1 MGTARAGQSAR
12 LLFGGGLT
20 VGVAAI
26 LAGCLSI
33 EQMAPPVGAEFAS
46 AGMRNGITIA
56 LLETGREVYLMDC
69 SRCHSIEPIDR
80 YSVGRW
86 RDIIVRMAPESK
98 LDASRTEALQAY
110 VLAAHKV
117 LAQRA
122 ATKSSGANR
131 NGRDLRDIA
140 GPRWDR

>member
-1 MGTARAGQSAR
+1 MDTMGTTQPGQSAR
-12 LLFGGGLT
+12 LCLRGGLT
-20 VGVAAI
+20 IGTAAI
-26 LAGCLSI
+26 LAGCLSV

-56 LLETGREVYLMDC
+56 LLEAGREVYLADC

-80 YSVGRW
+80 YSVDRW
-86 RDIIVRMAPESK
+86 RDIVFRMGPKSK
-98 LDASRTEALQAY
+98 LDAPRTEALQAY

-122 ATKSSGANR
+122 ESK
-131 NGRDLRDIA
+131 
-140 GPRWDR
+140 

>member
-1 MGTARAGQSAR
+1 MNTMGTTQVGQSAR

-56 LLETGREVYLMDC
+56 FLETGREVYLMDC

-86 RDIIVRMAPESK
+86 RDIIVRMGPKSK
-98 LDASRTEALQAY
+98 LDAPRTEALQAY
-110 VLAAHKV
+110 VLAAHRV
-117 LAQRA
+117 MAQRA
-122 ATKSSGANR
+122 AAK
-131 NGRDLRDIA
+131 
-140 GPRWDR
+140 